1 MEICDV
7 LREKGTA
14 AFYKASGNH
23 SMLACQYRS
32 HKDKSGSQQKVVY
45 MLSTCHA
52 PSTMDT
58 GKKNSA
64 GNMIMIPQMVR
75 GYNIHMGGVNRV
87 GEQFHNLDILQK

>member
-1 MEICDV
+1 
-7 LREKGTA
+7 
-14 AFYKASGNH
+14 
-23 SMLACQYRS
+23 
-32 HKDKSGSQQKVVY
+32 

-75 GYNIHMGGVNRV
+75 GYNIHMGGVNHV
-87 GEQFHNLDILQK
+87 GEQFHNLDILRK

>member
-1 MEICDV
+1 
-7 LREKGTA
+7 
-14 AFYKASGNH
+14 
-23 SMLACQYRS
+23 
-32 HKDKSGSQQKVVY
+32 
-45 MLSTCHA
+45 MLSACHA

-87 GEQFHNLDILQK
+87 GEQFHNLDILRK